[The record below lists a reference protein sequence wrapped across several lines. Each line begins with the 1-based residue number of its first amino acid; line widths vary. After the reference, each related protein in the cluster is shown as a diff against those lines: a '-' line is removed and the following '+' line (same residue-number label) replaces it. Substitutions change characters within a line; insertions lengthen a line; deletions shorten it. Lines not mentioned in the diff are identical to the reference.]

1 MEEIKMMMRRIYND
15 LTVLEALIEKDNN
28 DNALEYFIEC
38 GVWNDDEYIEGMN
51 ALNVM
56 KEYLREEAEE
66 N

>member
-15 LTVLEALIEKDNN
+15 LTVLEALIEEDNKN
-28 DNALEYFIEC
+28 NALEYFIEC

-56 KEYLREEAEE
+56 KKYLREEAEE